1 MYFNGTGVGRDYSE
15 ASEGWRVL
23 PTRYDDP
30 AYSGGNLDR
39 PALQR
44 LLKDLHAEMVD
55 AARVV
60 DDRRLDVPMPLRTLI
75 AGKLR
80 NAACSHCRPRRL
92 EGSSR

>member
-1 MYFNGTGVGRDYSE
+1 MYFNGTGVGRDPSE

-30 AYSGGNLDR
+30 AYSGGGNLDR

-55 AARVV
+55 VV
-60 DDRRLDVPMPLRTLI
+60 VVYKIDRLTRF
-75 AGKLR
+75 
-80 NAACSHCRPRRL
+80 C
-92 EGSSR
+92 

>member
-39 PALQR
+39 PALPLETQWPT
-44 LLKDLHAEMVD
+44 
-55 AARVV
+55 ARS
-60 DDRRLDVPMPLRTLI
+60 DTDHITRKPELI
-75 AGKLR
+75 SGPTANVITAPEWL
-80 NAACSHCRPRRL
+80 
-92 EGSSR
+92 

>member
-1 MYFNGTGVGRDYSE
+1 MYFNGTGVARDYSE

-55 AARVV
+55 VV
-60 DDRRLDVPMPLRTLI
+60 VVYKIDRLTRFCQTGR
-75 AGKLR
+75 KLR
-80 NAACSHCRPRRL
+80 GEERLVCRDHHSSTPRPRWD
-92 EGSSR
+92 G

>member
-1 MYFNGTGVGRDYSE
+1 M
-15 ASEGWRVL
+15 L

-55 AARVV
+55 VV
-60 DDRRLDVPMPLRTLI
+60 VVYKIDRLT
-75 AGKLR
+75 
-80 NAACSHCRPRRL
+80 
-92 EGSSR
+92 

>member
-55 AARVV
+55 VV
-60 DDRRLDVPMPLRTLI
+60 VVYKIDQLT
-75 AGKLR
+75 
-80 NAACSHCRPRRL
+80 
-92 EGSSR
+92 

>member
-55 AARVV
+55 VVVVYKIDRAA
-60 DDRRLDVPMPLRTLI
+60 
-75 AGKLR
+75 GE
-80 NAACSHCRPRRL
+80 
-92 EGSSR
+92 EGQKWIGSFALKQ